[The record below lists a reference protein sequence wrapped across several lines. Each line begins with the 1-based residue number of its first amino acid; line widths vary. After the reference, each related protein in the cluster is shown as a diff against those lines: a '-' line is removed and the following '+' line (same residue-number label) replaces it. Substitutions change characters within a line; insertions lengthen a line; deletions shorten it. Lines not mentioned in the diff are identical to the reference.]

1 MVQWMAPDAD
11 AAQMLA
17 FQRGDESGFRAGRLF
32 RNRAGLATRSVSER
46 SAQMRSRRLLAPALA
61 LICLFVAPPLAWSQ
75 GGNPPASIKESGATP
90 GHGMTAAEQ
99 TGKSRNAEQTIQA
112 LTEELRQAF
121 LTGDVATFDRLLADD
136 FIHITAWGT
145 SATKPEVLARFKSGK
160 ERWEA
165 VEISEMTVRVYG
177 DTALVD
183 STMSM
188 TGRIGDM
195 DIKGPVRAVRVW
207 VKRNGLWQS
216 VLVQYTR
223 IARRP

>member
-1 MVQWMAPDAD
+1 
-11 AAQMLA
+11 
-17 FQRGDESGFRAGRLF
+17 
-32 RNRAGLATRSVSER
+32 
-46 SAQMRSRRLLAPALA
+46 MRSMRLLAPALA
-61 LICLFVAPPLAWSQ
+61 VICLFVAPPLAWSQ

-160 ERWEA
+160 EKWEA
-165 VEISEMTVRVYG
+165 VEISDMTVRVYG

-188 TGRIGDM
+188 TGRIGDV

-207 VKRNGLWQS
+207 VKRKGLWQS